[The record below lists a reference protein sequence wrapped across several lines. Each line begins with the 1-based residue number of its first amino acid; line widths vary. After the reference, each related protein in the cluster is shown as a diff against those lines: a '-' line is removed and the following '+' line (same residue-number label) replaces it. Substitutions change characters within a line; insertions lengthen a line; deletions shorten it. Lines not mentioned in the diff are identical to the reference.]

1 MKTALIVLLTMPYC
15 LFSQIQATAFSDLE
29 RLRKEQPKP
38 VIIHL
43 YTDWCTVCKMELFEL
58 SKDKNLVEALGKD
71 FYFIAFEAEKTKETI
86 RFQGREFRY
95 IANGKSGI
103 HELALALSGNKSQ
116 PVYPLWVFLD
126 KDLNLLDY
134 HEGFLSAIGLSQKLK
149 DISAEPYRSIN
160 P

>member
-1 MKTALIVLLTMPYC
+1 MKTALIVLLMVPYC
-15 LFSQIQATAFSDLE
+15 VFSQIQATAFSDLE

-58 SKDKNLVEALGKD
+58 NKDGSLVKALGKN

-86 RFQGREFRY
+86 RFQGKEFRY

-103 HELALALSGNKSQ
+103 HELALVLSGNKSH

-149 DISAEPYRSIN
+149 DISAEPYRGIN

>member
-1 MKTALIVLLTMPYC
+1 MKTALIVLLMVPYC
-15 LFSQIQATAFSDLE
+15 VFSQIQATAFSDLE

-103 HELALALSGNKSQ
+103 HELALVLSGNKSQ

-149 DISAEPYRSIN
+149 DISAEPYRGIN

>member
-1 MKTALIVLLTMPYC
+1 MKTALIILLMVPYWF
-15 LFSQIQATAFSDLE
+15 FSQIQATAFSDLE

-58 SKDKNLVEALGKD
+58 NKDGGLVKALGKD

-86 RFQGREFRY
+86 RFQGKEFRY

-149 DISAEPYRSIN
+149 DISAEPYRGIN